1 MKFEIILSDHAKNDI
16 EKLEKSGD
24 KTALKKLYFL
34 LEELETHPT
43 LGTGKPELLKH
54 YEIPTWSRRISH
66 QHPLVY
72 RIKEE
77 IVTVL
82 ILSARGHYDD
92 K

>member
-1 MKFEIILSDHAKNDI
+1 MKFEIILSDQAKDDI

-24 KTALKKLYFL
+24 KNSLKKLYFL
-34 LEELETHPT
+34 LEELENHPT
-43 LGTGKPELLKH
+43 SGTGRPELLKH
-54 YEIPTWSRRISH
+54 YKIPTWSRRISN
-66 QHPLVY
+66 QHRLVY

-77 IVTVL
+77 LVTVL

>member
-1 MKFEIILSDHAKNDI
+1 MKFEIILSDQAKDDI

-24 KTALKKLYFL
+24 KNSLKKLYFL
-34 LEELETHPT
+34 LEELENHPT
-43 LGTGKPELLKH
+43 SGTGKPELLKH
-54 YEIPTWSRRISH
+54 YKIPTWSRRISN
-66 QHPLVY
+66 QHRLVY

-82 ILSARGHYDD
+82 ILSARGHYND